1 MIINDLR
8 AKVRKEVLPSVEHLP
23 ELLHGAGDDAGDG
36 EGKTK
41 VERSSLVAGQLV
53 GHRPLLVENAVML
66 QNKGIL
72 YFQPPHPLCRQDQPF
87 GACMASVWS
96 QSLGCAVA
104 RVVGI
109 PSCPPGR
116 DRGRSSGW
124 SWSPRTCLSL
134 AWGGGWRCRGCFLQG
149 WIETG
154 TIRGAAPRC
163 KEASPL
169 ILVQGESW

>member
-1 MIINDLR
+1 MLSISPNSSMELEMMLETEKGR
-8 AKVRKEVLPSVEHLP
+8 RRLNAALSSRVNLWGTGLSWWRVRM
-23 ELLHGAGDDAGDG
+23 LLCC
-36 EGKTK
+36 KTK
-41 VERSSLVAGQLV
+41 GF
-53 GHRPLLVENAVML
+53 
-66 QNKGIL
+66 L

-134 AWGGGWRCRGCFLQG
+134 AWGGGWRCQGCFLQG

>member
-1 MIINDLR
+1 MLSISPN
-8 AKVRKEVLPSVEHLP
+8 SSM
-23 ELLHGAGDDAGDG
+23 ELEMMLETEKGRRRLNAALSSRVNLWGTGLSWWKMLLCC
-36 EGKTK
+36 KTK
-41 VERSSLVAGQLV
+41 GF
-53 GHRPLLVENAVML
+53 
-66 QNKGIL
+66 L

-124 SWSPRTCLSL
+124 SLSPRTCLSL
-134 AWGGGWRCRGCFLQG
+134 GSGGGWRCRGCFLQG